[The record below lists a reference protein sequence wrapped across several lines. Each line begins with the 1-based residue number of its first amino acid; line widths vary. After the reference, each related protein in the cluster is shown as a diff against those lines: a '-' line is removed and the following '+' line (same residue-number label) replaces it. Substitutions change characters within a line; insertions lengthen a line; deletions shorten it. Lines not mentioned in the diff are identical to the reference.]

1 MTADQF
7 NRLVERLAMLRRYLD
22 IDQRIEKMLAI
33 EQQSIAPDFWDDPQ
47 QAEIVLKSLKEH
59 KYWVAYFR
67 KTQQTF
73 DDLQVF
79 QDFAAIGE
87 ASEQEVDEHYLLAQ
101 EAVTELEVQSTLTG
115 EEDNMIAI
123 LTINSG
129 AGGTESCDW
138 AAMLMRMYIMWG
150 EKNGY
155 RVTEVDLQPDDVAGI
170 RSVSLEFEGTFAYGY
185 LKSESGVHRL
195 VRISPFNA
203 QGKRQTSF
211 ASVFVY
217 PLVDDTISVEI
228 NPADIEW
235 DTFRAGGKGG
245 QNVNK
250 VETAVRLR
258 HLPSGII
265 VECQQERSQHMNRDK
280 ALQMLKSRL
289 YQMELERQNEERAKV
304 ESGKR
309 RIEWGSQVRNYVMQ
323 PYKLV
328 KDLRS
333 GYETGNVQAVMD
345 GDLNGFIKSL
355 LMYQSNMN

>member
-1 MTADQF
+1 MTT
-7 NRLVERLAMLRRYLD
+7 
-22 IDQRIEKMLAI
+22 I
-33 EQQSIAPDFWDDPQ
+33 EQQSTASDFWDDPQ
-47 QAEIVLKSLKEH
+47 YAETVLKSLKEH
-59 KYWVAYFR
+59 KYWVGYFQKIEQR
-67 KTQQTF
+67 F
-73 DDLQVF
+73 DDLQIF

-87 ASEQEVDEHYLLAQ
+87 ASEQEVDEYYLLAQ
-101 EAVTELEVQSTLTG
+101 EAVTELEIQSTLTG
-115 EEDNMIAI
+115 EEDNMTAI

-217 PLVDDTISVEI
+217 PLVDDTINVEI

-265 VECQQERSQHMNRDK
+265 VECQQERSQHVNRDK

-355 LMYQSNMN
+355 LMYQSNMD

>member
-1 MTADQF
+1 MTT
-7 NRLVERLAMLRRYLD
+7 
-22 IDQRIEKMLAI
+22 I
-33 EQQSIAPDFWDDPQ
+33 EQQSTASDFWDDPQ
-47 QAEIVLKSLKEH
+47 HAETVLKSLKEH
-59 KYWVAYFR
+59 KYWVGYFQKIEQR
-67 KTQQTF
+67 F

-87 ASEQEVDEHYLLAQ
+87 ASEQEVDEYYLLAQ
-101 EAVTELEVQSTLTG
+101 EAVTELEIQSTLTG
-115 EEDNMIAI
+115 EEDNMTAI

-150 EKNGY
+150 EKNSY

-217 PLVDDTISVEI
+217 PLVDDTINVEI

-265 VECQQERSQHMNRDK
+265 VECQQERSQHVNRDK

-345 GDLNGFIKSL
+345 LSL
-355 LMYQSNMN
+355 IHI

>member
-1 MTADQF
+1 MTT
-7 NRLVERLAMLRRYLD
+7 
-22 IDQRIEKMLAI
+22 I
-33 EQQSIAPDFWDDPQ
+33 EQQSTASDFWDDPQ
-47 QAEIVLKSLKEH
+47 HAETVLKSLKEH
-59 KYWVAYFR
+59 KYWVGYFQKIEQR
-67 KTQQTF
+67 F

-87 ASEQEVDEHYLLAQ
+87 ASEQEVDEYYLLAQ
-101 EAVTELEVQSTLTG
+101 EAVTELEIQSTLTG
-115 EEDNMIAI
+115 EEDNMTAI

-150 EKNGY
+150 EKNSY

-217 PLVDDTISVEI
+217 PLVDDTINVEI

-265 VECQQERSQHMNRDK
+265 VECQQERSQHVNRDK

-355 LMYQSNMN
+355 LMYQSNMD